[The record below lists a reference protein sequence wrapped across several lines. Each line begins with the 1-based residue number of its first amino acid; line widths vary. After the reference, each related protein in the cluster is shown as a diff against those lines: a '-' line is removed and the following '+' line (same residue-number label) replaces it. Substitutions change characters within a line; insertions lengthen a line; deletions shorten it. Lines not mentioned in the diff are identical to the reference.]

1 MPQVSLPLLTGKRGL
16 SLIFRSAALCIILYQ
31 FRLLA
36 NDLADTPVFM
46 VNLLAAFVIPLFI
59 VKISLHPFSAVL
71 VIALIPWCVRL
82 FIAFPRYF
90 ISGIALELDSLLLN
104 IDRNNFVS
112 LLPYYWASVST
123 FFSLRSRKFLRADII
138 ASDMLL
144 LTLFSITSTA
154 NMEAYRWPILMIGI
168 FTAVLFLQLISV
180 ILSIPPELRL
190 RKTEC
195 ATAAVSVLLLVI
207 LGGVLFIRPSQERA
221 VDRGGGLL
229 EPKLFQFDFSQVLK
243 LESEISMND
252 DLVLIVKK
260 DSDDEH
266 ILLRRYVL
274 SGYNKK
280 QGFFRVET
288 WDEAAHPGKLPERK
302 TSLDA
307 KPISSGRIT
316 NQEYYIVNFD
326 GSAFIGMNAPLS
338 VTPFETWDASS
349 FRSAYAVESLT
360 SEAIP
365 IDLIRIVQ
373 EEPGPESLGLSPE
386 EYALYT
392 EYNYDKEIE
401 ALAREITE
409 GMDNYWEKVQAIY
422 EYLKFGDYYY
432 SLKPGIAADGDQLK
446 FFLFESK
453 KGYCSY
459 YAFAFTLLVRSLGI
473 PARVAAGFFLDPA
486 TNTFDYYP
494 VRGDMAHAWVE
505 VYYPEYGWIEYD
517 PTTQQF
523 ADGEEFRFSSGVPQ
537 ELFERLMKEI
547 LENHS
552 RLKEKEGSEEEGN
565 PNILQSLQ
573 RGAILLIRR
582 IWLPFIIIVICLLF
596 ALFRTGYLI
605 LAGISSDPRKKSRCL
620 WRHTLRRF
628 NLAGYKRDA
637 LLSEAEWAK
646 KMDAECHIKTY
657 QLYKLYA
664 AARFAPEYRTRDWA
678 VMQEEYHAFSKVY
691 KEKIPAWRR
700 FLAWAL
706 PPLAVTM
713 GPSKPGAL
721 DGGPRKP
728 DNLIRGIVLLFI
740 TGMILSLAGETAG
753 AQTQTPDADTL
764 YYAAE
769 EAQNAE
775 FWERAIELYTQG
787 GKLFPYDARFP
798 WALGRLY
805 FYRELYHLAWDEY
818 RKTEVLVPDNTGLLY
833 ELSQTAGHLNENH
846 VSAAYLEKILAIDPD
861 NRDAIGNLGWMYYKI
876 HRLNDGERLL
886 LSAIE
891 RFGVDSDFS
900 MTLGT
905 VYADMFDYNEGKK
918 WYLSAINDAELVND
932 KTFAAVA
939 HYNLSIL
946 ESRFYQYDLAL
957 KETRASLSSLNRAS
971 GRLALGELYVRQ
983 LEIAAG
989 IAEYQQAYEMDT
1001 SPLSKVNLAQTYQT
1015 AGRLEEARLYAE
1027 ECLRAGDLSWMLN
1040 YGIDPV
1046 RYRRDIHSILYQTY
1060 EGLEKTEALT
1070 PYVTFEEKVRSLGR
1084 RIRCRFKASVH
1095 RQLYRKYSL
1104 ESADA
1109 YAAENNMDGQHLDAL
1124 IQYYNAF
1131 EAYPR
1136 RALSYLN
1143 KARAIEVPLIPQSE
1157 ASYDLEEGKLTQ
1169 DADLLR
1175 QAVYQFEPVWE
1186 RDVIAEAYTELA
1198 QDAMRRGRKAEFYA
1212 IAERLFA
1219 LNRGALRQAGIRLPI
1234 KLEIGFSEAA
1244 GGGGSRGRTERRIRK
1259 AVAQA
1264 GFEPVSGN
1272 SSLFGAL
1279 FGGTVW
1285 EPRFRLTISLSGQ
1298 EARCELY
1305 DGNRGI
1311 DLVRRN
1317 IPLTS
1322 LSRTDLSAFVRNLSN
1337 EVLINTR

>member
-1 MPQVSLPLLTGKRGL
+1 MPQASLPPPFGKQGA
-16 SLIFRSAALCIILYQ
+16 SLIFRSLALCIILYQ

-36 NDLADTPVFM
+36 NDLADTPVFI
-46 VNLLAAFVIPLFI
+46 VNLLAAFIIPLVI
-59 VKISLHPFSAVL
+59 AKLSLHPFSAVL

-104 IDRNNFVS
+104 LDRNNFVS
-112 LLPYYWASVST
+112 LLPYYWAAVST

-144 LTLFSITSTA
+144 LTIFSITSTA
-154 NMEAYRWPILMIGI
+154 NMAAYRWPILMIGI
-168 FTAVLFLQLISV
+168 FTAVLFLQLVSV

-190 RKTEC
+190 RKAEG
-195 ATAAVSVLLLVI
+195 AMAALSVLLLVI
-207 LGGVLFIRPSQERA
+207 LGGILFIRPSQEGA

-280 QGFFRVET
+280 QGFFRTET
-288 WDEAAHPGKLPERK
+288 WDETAHPGKLPERK
-302 TSLDA
+302 TALEA
-307 KPISSGRIT
+307 EPISSGRIT

-373 EEPGPESLGLSPE
+373 EEPGPEALGLSPE

-392 EYNYDKEIE
+392 EYNHDEKIE
-401 ALAREITE
+401 ALAGEITQ

-422 EYLKFGDYYY
+422 EYLKFGDYFY
-432 SLKPGIAADGDQLK
+432 SLKPGIAADGDQLSY
-446 FFLFESK
+446 FLFESK

-473 PARVAAGFFLDPA
+473 PARVAAGFFLDPE

-494 VRGDMAHAWVE
+494 VRSDMAHAWTE

-517 PTTQQF
+517 PTSQEL
-523 ADGEEFRFSSGVPQ
+523 AAGEEFRISSGVPP

-552 RLKEKEGSEEEGN
+552 RLKEKEGLEEEDD
-565 PNILQSLQ
+565 PNRLLKNLQ
-573 RGAILLIRR
+573 RRALVFIRR
-582 IWLPFIIIVICLLF
+582 VWLPFIIIVIGLLF
-596 ALFRTGYLI
+596 VLFRTGNLM
-605 LAGISSDPRKKSRCL
+605 LAGLSSEPRKKSRRL
-620 WRHTLRRF
+620 WRHIQRRF

-637 LLSEAEWAK
+637 SLSEAEWAK
-646 KMDAECHIKTY
+646 KQDAKCRIKIY
-657 QLYKLYA
+657 HLYELYA
-664 AARFAPEYRTRDWA
+664 AARFAPEYRQQDW
-678 VMQEEYHAFSKVY
+678 VLMQDQYRVFSEAYRVNV
-691 KEKIPAWRR
+691 PAWRR
-700 FLAWAL
+700 FLAWVL
-706 PPLAVTM
+706 PPLVSIM
-713 GPSKPGAL
+713 GPSG
-721 DGGPRKP
+721 GGPRKP
-728 DNLIRGIVLLFI
+728 NNLVRGIVLLLT
-740 TGMILSLAGETAG
+740 TGLILSLAGEAE
-753 AQTQTPDADTL
+753 AQMQPPDADAV
-764 YYAAE
+764 YRAAE
-769 EAQNAE
+769 DAQDAE

-787 GKLFPYDARFP
+787 EELFPYDARFP
-798 WALGRLY
+798 WALGNLY
-805 FYRELYHLAWDEY
+805 FYRELYRLAWDEY
-818 RKTEVLVPDNTGLLY
+818 RKAESLGPNNTELLY
-833 ELSQTAGHLNENH
+833 RLSRTAGYLNENQ
-846 VSAAYLEKILAIDPD
+846 VSAEYLEKLLAIDPD

-891 RFGVDSDFS
+891 RFGIDSDFS

-905 VYADMFDYNEGKK
+905 VYSDLFEYDEGKK
-918 WYLSAINDAELVND
+918 WYLSAINEAEMVND
-932 KTFAAVA
+932 KLFAAVA

-957 KETRASLSSLNRAS
+957 NETKASLSSLNRAS
-971 GRLALGELYVRQ
+971 GHLALGELYVRQ

-989 IAEYQQAYEMDT
+989 LAEYQQAYEMDT
-1001 SPLSKVNLAQTYQT
+1001 SPLSKVNLAQTYQI
-1015 AGRLEEARLYAE
+1015 AGRLEEAVLYAE

-1046 RYRRDIHSILYQTY
+1046 RYKRDIHSILYQTY
-1060 EGLEKTEALT
+1060 NGLEKTEEQT
-1070 PYVTFEEKVRSLGR
+1070 PGTVGERVRSLFR
-1084 RIRCRFKASVH
+1084 RIGCWFKASVH
-1095 RQLYRKYSL
+1095 RYLYRKYSL
-1104 ESADA
+1104 EAADA
-1109 YAAENNMDGQHLDAL
+1109 YAAENNTEGQHLDAL

-1131 EAYPR
+1131 EAYPN
-1136 RALSYLN
+1136 RALTYLN
-1143 KARAIEVPLIPQSE
+1143 KIRVIEVSLIPQSE
-1157 ASYDLEEGKLTQ
+1157 ASYDLEEGKLMRNT
-1169 DADLLR
+1169 DLLR
-1175 QAVYQFEPVWE
+1175 EAIYRFEPIWQ

-1198 QDAMRRGRKAEFYA
+1198 RNTIRRGWKAEAYDA
-1212 IAERLFA
+1212 AERLFA
-1219 LNRGALRQAGIRLPI
+1219 LNRGALRQAGIKLPVT
-1234 KLEIGFSEAA
+1234 LEIGFSETA
-1244 GGGGSRGRTERRIRK
+1244 GTGGNRDKTERHIRK

-1264 GFEPVSGN
+1264 GFEPVNTGGSLFE
-1272 SSLFGAL
+1272 SLFG
-1279 FGGTVW
+1279 GMNW
-1285 EPRFRLTISLSGQ
+1285 EARFRLTVNFDGQ
-1298 EARCELY
+1298 ETYCELY

-1311 DLVRRN
+1311 SLVRRN
-1317 IPLTS
+1317 IPLPS
-1322 LSRTDLSAFVRNLSN
+1322 LSGADIAAFARNLGN
-1337 EVLINTR
+1337 EILINTR